1 MSVSV
6 ADAGAIYDL
15 IGRYCYY
22 VDHNGGDEW
31 AALYTED
38 GEAVGMLPEPVIGR
52 AQLRRVP
59 IDSYERF
66 GGKCVH
72 QITNPMID
80 YGATADE
87 ALVKATGLVTLWTN
101 GGSLFCGVNY
111 DIALVRI
118 DGSWKI
124 RLNKVRL
131 LT

>member
-6 ADAGAIYDL
+6 ADAVAIYDL

-80 YGATADE
+80 YGATAMRRSSRRP
-87 ALVKATGLVTLWTN
+87 
-101 GGSLFCGVNY
+101 GSSPCGRM
-111 DIALVRI
+111 AARC
-118 DGSWKI
+118 SAA
-124 RLNKVRL
+124 
-131 LT
+131 